1 MHRLVL
7 YNVNF
12 QRNVAPI
19 PDDQSINLKK
29 VTRQYLA
36 LGDNAFPVLCQ
47 QIKFVV
53 NRKKIIIQ
61 EGHHL
66 QLFGSRYT
74 CNSNSIWGDLPSKI
88 IHQILRIL
96 NQYRYISKLY
106 IQG

>member
-1 MHRLVL
+1 M

-53 NRKKIIIQ
+53 NRKK
-61 EGHHL
+61 
-66 QLFGSRYT
+66 
-74 CNSNSIWGDLPSKI
+74 
-88 IHQILRIL
+88 
-96 NQYRYISKLY
+96 
-106 IQG
+106 